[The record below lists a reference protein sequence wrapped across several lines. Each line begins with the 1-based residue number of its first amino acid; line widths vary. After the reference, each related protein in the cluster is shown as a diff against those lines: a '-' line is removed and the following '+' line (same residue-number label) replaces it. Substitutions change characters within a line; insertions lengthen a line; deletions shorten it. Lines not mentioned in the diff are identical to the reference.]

1 MDTIGWKVLFFILF
15 CMIVFAAYKYYL
27 HYKKNK
33 YRREAIQ
40 SISEIEAN
48 KENSV
53 SSLIVQ
59 IMFLIKQTALQTYGR
74 NEVASL
80 EGENWLEFLDKKVK
94 GVNFKQYQKV
104 INDAVY
110 LDKYDQT
117 NSFSKDDFIRM
128 SKKWINEHA

>member
-1 MDTIGWKVLFFILF
+1 V
-15 CMIVFAAYKYYL
+15 YKYYL

-40 SISEIEAN
+40 SISEIEFN
-48 KENSV
+48 KEYSV
-53 SSLIVQ
+53 SSLIVE

-74 NEVASL
+74 NKVASL
-80 EGENWLEFLDKKVK
+80 EGEKWLEFLDKKVK

-117 NSFSKDDFIRM
+117 NSFSKGDFIRI

>member
-1 MDTIGWKVLFFILF
+1 MQQNENIQLKPIIEADPVQFSMDTIGWKVLFFMLL
-15 CMIVFAAYKYYL
+15 CMIIFAVYKYYL

-48 KENSV
+48 KEYSV

-80 EGENWLEFLDKKVK
+80 EGAKWLKFLDKKV
-94 GVNFKQYQKV
+94 
-104 INDAVY
+104 
-110 LDKYDQT
+110 
-117 NSFSKDDFIRM
+117 
-128 SKKWINEHA
+128 